1 MNKHRNLKMLIT
13 SILLLMFCWVNVYG
27 QEQTVTVNVR
37 NASLQEVFKVIENQ
51 TTYRFSYRNSLLDNR
66 KDITLSKQNAL
77 VPSVLNEALAGRD
90 LEYKIVSSKMIAI
103 SEKKNVPTRKLRKI
117 TGIVKDSSGE
127 PIIGANV
134 VVKGT
139 SIGSITDIDG
149 NFSFEAPS
157 DGHLLISYLGY
168 EEQSILLSGKNTIN
182 VVLKEDTKLLDEV
195 VVIGYGIQK
204 KKLVTGAT
212 IQVTGEKLSKLNT
225 VDAFGALQSQ
235 AAGVQ
240 ITQNSGEPGEGYKI
254 NIRGLGTTG
263 SATPLYVIDGVAGGN
278 ISALSPNDIE
288 SIDILKDAAS
298 AAIYGARAANGVI
311 LVTTK
316 QGKAGKLSITYDGYY
331 GIQEP
336 NTNGIRPA
344 NAKEYITLINKALD
358 CAGTQKYDFESL
370 IPNEYSKI
378 MNGTWNG
385 TNWLKES
392 TDNSAPIM
400 SHAINLTGG
409 SDSSRFAFGFSSLNQ
424 KGTIGKPAQPQ
435 YDRYTVRL
443 NSDHSLWKINDR
455 DIIKFGENVTFTAT
469 KKSGINLEGIYSN
482 NIRDLLNACPLLPA
496 YNAEGKY
503 FVYQDMKSDNWDFD
517 TDQVN
522 PLALINYTHSDS
534 STIGYRLQS
543 NAFLEISPII
553 GLKFRTAGGWQY
565 YHSDFRSY
573 VPVYELTAKS
583 SNTSDD
589 VTQKQSYSTNWTWEN
604 TLNYILKMGNHNFD
618 FLIGQSVEKWGYGNS
633 VEVKNSYSLFSDS
646 YKNAYID
653 NTQGLTTTDTR
664 ISGAPNT
671 NGSLASFFGRVN
683 YNYNETYMATV
694 VMRTDGSSNFARDHR
709 WGYFPSVSAG
719 WVLTNEKFMERTKGW
734 LDFFKLRA
742 SWGQNG
748 NCNINNFQYVATI
761 AFGNTAKYYYN
772 DKSNGSTGAYPDIL
786 PNKDVSWETSEQ
798 FDLGFDSR
806 FLNSRLG
813 MNFDVYNKKTKD
825 WLVVAPQLL
834 SYGTG
839 APYINGGDV
848 ENKGWEFAISWND
861 VIGKDFKYG
870 ASFSLSH
877 NKNKVTRLANQEGI
891 IYGDENILAQ
901 NTDRFYRAE
910 VGYPMGYFWGYKTNG
925 VFQNQTQ
932 IDEYKANGGVFLQE
946 NPQPGDLIF
955 VDYDGNGEINS
966 NDKTQIGDPN
976 PHYNIGLNVNCSYKG
991 FDLSISGYGALGQQ
1005 IAQCY
1010 RNFSD
1015 TPNMNYTNLDVTK
1028 YWTKEGST
1036 NKYCRFSD
1044 GKNTNMKEISD
1055 MYIQNGD
1062 YLKISNITIGYDFK
1076 CLWKSMSMKQCRIY
1090 VTVQNLITFTGY
1102 NGMDPEVGYGAG
1114 NSWASGIDLG
1124 YYPNPKTFMGG
1135 ISITF

>member
-1 MNKHRNLKMLIT
+1 MSYTKKVIYVAITLFCLNLTLVAQTISLKMNSVSVKEAITQLKKESGYSFVYAAGDLDTQKIINVQASQLEDAIKQILKGQEVTYEMRGRDVIVKKIVRKSVPNGKRGKVSGLIT
-13 SILLLMFCWVNVYG
+13 D
-27 QEQTVTVNVR
+27 
-37 NASLQEVFKVIENQ
+37 A
-51 TTYRFSYRNSLLDNR
+51 
-66 KDITLSKQNAL
+66 
-77 VPSVLNEALAGRD
+77 
-90 LEYKIVSSKMIAI
+90 
-103 SEKKNVPTRKLRKI
+103 
-117 TGIVKDSSGE
+117 SGE

-134 VVKGT
+134 LLKGT
-139 SIGSITDIDG
+139 STGTITDVNGQFSLEAPLDG
-149 NFSFEAPS
+149 N
-157 DGHLLISYLGY
+157 LVISYIGY
-168 EEQSILLSGKNTIN
+168 EEKMIPISGKNSIN
-182 VVLKEDTKLLDEV
+182 VVLKENSKILDEV
-195 VVIGYGIQK
+195 VVVGYGVQK

-212 IQVTGEKLSKLNT
+212 IQVTGDKLSKLNT

-316 QGKAGKLSITYDGYY
+316 QGKAGKLTVTYDGYY
-331 GIQEP
+331 GIQSP
-336 NTNGIRPA
+336 RTNGIRPA
-344 NAKEYITLINKALD
+344 NAKEYMTLVNEALK
-358 CAGTQKYDFESL
+358 CAGTLEYDFASL

-378 MNGTWNG
+378 MNGTWDG

-392 TDNSAPIM
+392 TDNQAPIM
-400 SHAINLTGG
+400 SNAVNLTGG
-409 SDSSRFAFGFSSLNQ
+409 SDMSRFAFGFSALNQ
-424 KGTIGKPAQPQ
+424 KGTIGKPAQPK

-443 NSDHSLWKINDR
+443 NSDHSLWKADDR

-469 KKSGINLEGIYSN
+469 KKSGINLGGIYSN
-482 NIRDLLNACPLLPA
+482 NVRDLLNACPLLPA
-496 YNAEGKY
+496 YNSNGDY
-503 FVYQDMKSDNWDFD
+503 FVYQDMKDDNWDFD
-517 TDQVN
+517 TDQTN
-522 PLALINYTHSDS
+522 PLALIKYTHADAG
-534 STIGYRLQS
+534 TNGYRLQS
-543 NAFLEISPII
+543 NAFLEFSPIA

-565 YHSDFRSY
+565 YHSDYRSY

-583 SNTSDD
+583 SNTTDD
-589 VTQKQSYSTNWTWEN
+589 VTQTQDYSTNWTWEN
-604 TLNYILKMGNHNFD
+604 TLNYIFKLGGHSFD
-618 FLIGQSVEKWGYGNS
+618 ILAGQSVEKWGYGNS
-633 VEVKNSYSLFSDS
+633 VSVKNSNSLFPNS
-646 YKNAYID
+646 YKNAYIN
-653 NTQGLTTTDTR
+653 NTQGLTTTDTS

-671 NGSLASFFGRVN
+671 NGALASFFGRIN
-683 YNYNETYMATV
+683 YNYKETYMATV
-694 VMRTDGSSNFARDHR
+694 VMRADGSSNFARGHR
-709 WGYFPSVSAG
+709 WGYFPSVSMG
-719 WVLTNEKFMERTKGW
+719 WVMTNEKFMQNTKSW
-734 LDFFKLRA
+734 LDFFKLRG

-748 NCNINNFQYVATI
+748 NCNIANFQYVATI
-761 AFGNTAKYYYN
+761 AFGDGAKYYYN
-772 DKSNGSTGAYPDIL
+772 DKNNGSTGAYPDIL
-786 PNKDVSWETSEQ
+786 PNENVSWETSEQ
-798 FDLGFDSR
+798 TDLGFDSR

-813 MNFDVYNKKTKD
+813 VNFDVYSKKTKD

-848 ENKGWEFAISWND
+848 ENKGWEIAISWND
-861 VIGKDFKYG
+861 NVGRDFKYG

-910 VGYPMGYFWGYKTNG
+910 VGYPMGYFWGYKTAG
-925 VFQNQTQ
+925 VFQTQAQ
-932 IDEYKANGGVFLQE
+932 IDDYKAKGGVFLQA

-955 VDYDGNGEINS
+955 VDYNGDGEINVS
-966 NDKTQIGDPN
+966 DKTKIGDPN
-976 PHYNIGLNVNCSYKG
+976 PHYNVGLNVNCSYKG

-1015 TPNMNYTNLDVTK
+1015 TPNMNYTSLDVTK
-1028 YWTKEGST
+1028 YWTGEGTT

-1055 MYIQNGD
+1055 MYLQNGD
-1062 YLKISNITIGYDFK
+1062 YLKISNITIGYDIK
-1076 CLWKSMSMKQCRIY
+1076 QVWENMPLKQCRIY
-1090 VTVQNLITFTGY
+1090 FTGQNLITFTGY

-1124 YYPNPKTFMGG
+1124 YYPNPKTYMGG
-1135 ISITF
+1135 VSITF